1 MKRKDLYMGT
11 TEINPLR
18 TIGEIHAYLVRM
30 GAMRI
35 MNTYEN
41 GEAVTVHFI
50 LKINNVEIP
59 FELPAR
65 IDPIYKILHAG
76 RYYNQAT
83 ADLEQAKRVAWR
95 QIYRWI
101 QAQLALIET
110 GMAEPAEVFMPY
122 MQVAGADG
130 SPTTLYKKALA
141 GGFDRLQLNAA
152 PGEESNVRQFPKA
165 EGS

>member
-11 TEINPLR
+11 TEIEPIR

-30 GAMRI
+30 GALRI

-41 GEAVTVHFI
+41 GEPVSVHFG
-50 LKINNVEIP
+50 LRVGGSELS

-65 IDPIYKILHAG
+65 VDPVYKIIRSDVTYRSRRSASD
-76 RYYNQAT
+76 
-83 ADLEQAKRVAWR
+83 DLAQAKRTAWR

-110 GMAEPAEVFMPY
+110 GMACPEEVFMPY
-122 MQVAGADG
+122 MQVAGENG
-130 SPTTLYKKALA
+130 EPTTLYQRAALQ
-141 GGFDRLQLNAA
+141 GFGRLALPAA
-152 PGEESNVRQFPKA
+152 KEA
-165 EGS
+165 